1 MSVDAASA
9 LCCCDQ
15 VVTECCSLSSITME
29 ITNAT
34 ATFSCTIGQGQNPS
48 GTTGFYTLA
57 NISINPF
64 YLSPRVLTRQN
75 PQLSTAGLCGYQA
88 SQTYTAGGPNPPF
101 INYQIRACDSPF
113 LSHTLEV
120 PTQTVRWYCQ
130 PFRYNV
136 NPSGATVY
144 GQYGWEVGLR
154 LFANLKIGSGL
165 QQVTRAVNLTFARRA
180 PLLTPCPLGLQW
192 SIGDRYSYV
201 TRQRGLTRLNG
212 FNSITYPSAYGEI
225 MSPNSYALWNGQ
237 EAATD
242 AFDFVLL

>member
-15 VVTECCSLSSITME
+15 VVTECCSLTSITME

-75 PQLSTAGLCGYQA
+75 SQISTAGLCGYQA
-88 SQTYTAGGPNPPF
+88 SQTYTANGPNPPF
-101 INYQIRACDSPF
+101 INYQIRACDNP
-113 LSHTLEV
+113 LGGLVV
-120 PTQTVRWYCQ
+120 PSQTVRWYCQ

-154 LFANLKIGSGL
+154 FFANLVQGSGVN
-165 QQVTRAVNLTFARRA
+165 QVTRPVNLTFARRA
-180 PLLTPCPLGLQW
+180 PLLTPCPLGLQR

-212 FNSITYPSAYGEI
+212 FNSITYPAAYGEI
-225 MSPNSYALWNGQ
+225 MSQTSYGLWNGQ

>member
-1 MSVDAASA
+1 
-9 LCCCDQ
+9 
-15 VVTECCSLSSITME
+15 ME

-75 PQLSTAGLCGYQA
+75 PQISTAGLCGYQA
-88 SQTYTAGGPNPPF
+88 SQTYTANGTNPPF
-101 INYQIRACDSPF
+101 INYQIRACDNP
-113 LSHTLEV
+113 LGGLVV
-120 PTQTVRWYCQ
+120 PSQTVRWYCQ

-154 LFANLKIGSGL
+154 FFANLVQGSGIN
-165 QQVTRAVNLTFARRA
+165 QVTRPVNLTFARRA

-212 FNSITYPSAYGEI
+212 FNSITYPAAYGEI
-225 MSPNSYALWNGQ
+225 MSQTSYALWSGQ

>member
-1 MSVDAASA
+1 M
-9 LCCCDQ
+9 Q
-15 VVTECCSLSSITME
+15 

-75 PQLSTAGLCGYQA
+75 SQISTAGLCGYQA
-88 SQTYTAGGPNPPF
+88 SQIYSTGGPNPPF
-101 INYQIRACDSPF
+101 INYQIRACDSP
-113 LSHTLEV
+113 LGGLVV
-120 PTQTVRWYCQ
+120 PSQDVRWYCQ

-154 LFANLKIGSGL
+154 FFANFVQGGGL
-165 QQVTRAVNLTFARRA
+165 NQVTRPVNLTFARRA

-212 FNSITYPSAYGEI
+212 FNSITYPGAYGEI
-225 MSPNSYALWNGQ
+225 MSATSYALWNGQ

>member
-15 VVTECCSLSSITME
+15 VVTECCSLTSITME

-64 YLSPRVLTRQN
+64 YLSPRVLARQN
-75 PQLSTAGLCGYQA
+75 SQISTAGLCGYQA

-101 INYQIRACDSPF
+101 INYQIRACDNP
-113 LSHTLEV
+113 LGGLVV
-120 PTQTVRWYCQ
+120 PSQTVRWYCQ

-154 LFANLKIGSGL
+154 FFANFVQGSGIN
-165 QQVTRAVNLTFARRA
+165 QVTRPVNLTFARRA
-180 PLLTPCPLGLQW
+180 SLLTPCPLGLQW

-212 FNSITYPSAYGEI
+212 FNSITYPAAYGEI
-225 MSPNSYALWNGQ
+225 MSATSYALWNGQ

>member
-15 VVTECCSLSSITME
+15 VVTECCSLTSITME

-64 YLSPRVLTRQN
+64 YLSPRVLARQN
-75 PQLSTAGLCGYQA
+75 PQISTAGLCGYQA

-101 INYQIRACDSPF
+101 ISYQILPCDTSSGS
-113 LSHTLEV
+113 LVV
-120 PTQTVRWYCQ
+120 PSQTVRWYCQ
-130 PFRYNV
+130 PFRYNI
-136 NPSGATVY
+136 NPSGPTIW

-154 LFANLKIGSGL
+154 FFANVG
-165 QQVTRAVNLTFARRA
+165 TRPVNLTFARRA

-212 FNSITYPSAYGEI
+212 FNSITFPAAYGEI
-225 MSPNSYALWNGQ
+225 MSGTSYGLWNGQ